1 MDLRWPFNH
10 FCWKGAT
17 MQREVCGDESSECQ
31 HSEHWLCALSISYVS
46 IMNSSHESVW
56 LPAWDYDCSVSL
68 INPYWLRSVWTSKD
82 NSPWN
87 PRPMGFE
94 MKHWLFRI
102 LGLGFEVLKAI
113 RFGESTLRHIQPL
126 WNKPMIVGG
135 IRICMTIL
143 DNLLLSYTYDLY
155 HCGTKIFTI
164 NESKVSNR
172 KVYSLQSHS
181 TLERDE
187 TRVIF
192 VPLSPR

>member
-1 MDLRWPFNH
+1 MFFILAPTSDVCHLQQINRIGHEYEAPWRISPCGFCFQILNDIIWTLDDLSTIF
-10 FCWKGAT
+10 FWKGAM

-31 HSEHWLCALSISYVS
+31 HFRALCALSIPGYVS

-56 LPAWDYDCSVSL
+56 LPAWDYDCSGSL

-102 LGLGFEVLKAI
+102 LGLGFGVLKAI

-126 WNKPMIVGG
+126 WNKPMIMGG
-135 IRICMTIL
+135 IGSI
-143 DNLLLSYTYDLY
+143 
-155 HCGTKIFTI
+155 
-164 NESKVSNR
+164 
-172 KVYSLQSHS
+172 
-181 TLERDE
+181 
-187 TRVIF
+187 
-192 VPLSPR
+192 

>member
-1 MDLRWPFNH
+1 
-10 FCWKGAT
+10 
-17 MQREVCGDESSECQ
+17 
-31 HSEHWLCALSISYVS
+31 
-46 IMNSSHESVW
+46 
-56 LPAWDYDCSVSL
+56 
-68 INPYWLRSVWTSKD
+68 
-82 NSPWN
+82 
-87 PRPMGFE
+87 
-94 MKHWLFRI
+94 
-102 LGLGFEVLKAI
+102 
-113 RFGESTLRHIQPL
+113 
-126 WNKPMIVGG
+126 MIVGG

-172 KVYSLQSHS
+172 KVHSLQSHS